1 MTQRNDENEPAHW
14 FGDAM
19 NPLFSNR
26 SSKMIRYYVT
36 DRRQG
41 DVLASAARAIRDG
54 VEMIQVREKDLPA
67 RELFD
72 LVCRIRDLAAGTK
85 IRVLVNDRLD
95 IALAAKVDG
104 VHLPSNG
111 LPAHRVRPFV
121 QLLGVSTHNIQEAL
135 DAEKAH
141 ADFIVFGPVF
151 DSPGKTAVGV
161 AALREITAAV
171 RIPVLAIGGM
181 TWTNAQEVLDTDA
194 AGIAGIR
201 LFQER

>member
-1 MTQRNDENEPAHW
+1 
-14 FGDAM
+14 
-19 NPLFSNR
+19 
-26 SSKMIRYYVT
+26 MIRYYVT

-41 DVLASAARAIRDG
+41 DVLASAARAIRDR
-54 VEMIQVREKDLPA
+54 VDMIQVREKDLSA
-67 RELFD
+67 RELFY
-72 LVCRIRDLAAGTK
+72 LVCRIRDLAAGTET
-85 IRVLVNDRLD
+85 RVLVNDRLD
-95 IALAAKVDG
+95 IALAAKVHG

-121 QLLGVSTHNIQEAL
+121 QLLGVSTHTIQEAI
-135 DAEKAH
+135 DAEQGQ

-151 DSPGKTAVGV
+151 DSPGKTAVGLDP
-161 AALREITAAV
+161 LREITTAV

-181 TWTNAQEVLDTDA
+181 TWVNAQEVLDANA

>member
-1 MTQRNDENEPAHW
+1 
-14 FGDAM
+14 
-19 NPLFSNR
+19 
-26 SSKMIRYYVT
+26 MIRYYVT

-41 DVLASAARAIRDG
+41 DVLASAGRAIRDG
-54 VEMIQVREKDLPA
+54 VEMIQVREKDLSG

-72 LVCRIRDLAAGTK
+72 LVCRIRDVAAGTK
-85 IRVLVNDRLD
+85 TRVLVNDRLD
-95 IALAAKVDG
+95 IALAAKLDG

-111 LPAHRVRPFV
+111 LPAHSVRPFV
-121 QLLGVSTHNIQEAL
+121 ELLGVSTHNIQEAL
-135 DAEKAH
+135 DGEKAH

-151 DSPGKTAVGV
+151 DSPGKTAVGLE
-161 AALREITAAV
+161 ALREITAAV

-181 TWTNAQEVLDTDA
+181 TWTNAQEVLEANA